1 MRVLQELIT
10 LLWRRGAISLDH
22 AHYFVEHGFVKAAD
36 LHDYQPREPVAGED
50 DEGKSRA
57 AHPPLPLLLPDD
69 LEEAEAGLAGQ
80 AGTKRKRK
88 QHPPRVPDLTPE
100 ELGARLEAILH
111 TRAPCMPALVEL
123 SRPHYKGKDG
133 LGAAVILRQ
142 FKDTT
147 LTRRL
152 VAVVRAEPRALAYL
166 WEAVDSQPFHD
177 LVEEAGVKGK
187 AVRAFEAV
195 LRSAEPGQW
204 GSSCAW
210 VLQVP
215 AVQAVANLMAVRQR
229 LLPAVAWLYDNHW
242 SPLARCVQRPPR
254 PRRSW
259 DGLGFGLVLLYNAR
273 AQLTKR
279 TPPGFPLVKRL
290 TAAGW
295 RESWSNALG
304 LDPAAVMPYLIHVF
318 GAIPDASRPT
328 AEDLSAREDVALIC
342 PHEWKV

>member
-1 MRVLQELIT
+1 MRVLAELIT

-36 LHDYQPREPVAGED
+36 LHDYQPREKAAEED
-50 DEGKSRA
+50 DGESSA
-57 AHPPLPLLLPDD
+57 ANRPRPPLLLPDE
-69 LEEAEAGLAGQ
+69 LEEAELGLAGLAGS
-80 AGTKRKRK
+80 KRKRK

-100 ELGARLEAILH
+100 ELGARLEALLH
-111 TRAPCMPALVEL
+111 ARVSCWPALVEL

-147 LTRRL
+147 LMRRL
-152 VAVVRAEPRALAYL
+152 LAVVRAEPRALAHL

-177 LVEEAGVKGK
+177 LVEEAGMKGK
-187 AVRAFEAV
+187 AARAFEAV
-195 LRSAEPGQW
+195 LRSVEPGQW
-204 GSSCAW
+204 GSASAW
-210 VLQVP
+210 ILQVP
-215 AVQAVANLMAVRQR
+215 AVQAVTNLLAVRQR
-229 LLPAVAWLYDNHW
+229 LLPAVTWLYDNHRT
-242 SPLARCVQRPPR
+242 PLGRSIQRPPR

-273 AQLTKR
+273 ARLTKR
-279 TPPGFPLVKRL
+279 PPPGFPLVKRL
-290 TAAGW
+290 SAAGW
-295 RESWSNALG
+295 REAWANAMS
-304 LDPAAVMPYLIHVF
+304 LDPAAVTPYLIQLF
-318 GAIPDASRPT
+318 GMIPDSRKPE